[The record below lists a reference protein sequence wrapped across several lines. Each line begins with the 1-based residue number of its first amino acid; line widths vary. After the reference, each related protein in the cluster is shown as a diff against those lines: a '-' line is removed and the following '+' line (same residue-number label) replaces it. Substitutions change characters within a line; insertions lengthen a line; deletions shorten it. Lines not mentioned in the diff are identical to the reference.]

1 MELRSGET
9 ASDRDATP
17 SLSLTDEELDE
28 LHLLLQGELL
38 YGDDELVYMTS
49 ENGKLQNE
57 RLTSILRKV
66 ENEAKRRGR
75 WWA

>member
-1 MELRSGET
+1 MEL
-9 ASDRDATP
+9 A
-17 SLSLTDEELDE
+17 DEELDV
-28 LHLLLQGELL
+28 LHSLLQEELL

-66 ENEAKRRGR
+66 EAEVKKRGR
-75 WWA
+75 WWAR

>member
-1 MELRSGET
+1 ME
-9 ASDRDATP
+9 
-17 SLSLTDEELDE
+17 LTDEELDE

-49 ENGKLQNE
+49 EDGRIQNE

-66 ENEAKRRGR
+66 EGEAKKRRR